1 MNHTEEFNFTMTTRP
16 MPNITGPDFPTTS
29 TTTASSE
36 TDASSDSSATDAT
49 TQPSFD
55 LPQDGVGCGIVS
67 TDIESLFQNP
77 SYPSLDTE
85 SNVYQYSV
93 MPRDGFCALR
103 YTIIFS
109 CRNILTNFNTN
120 F

>member
-1 MNHTEEFNFTMTTRP
+1 MTTRP
-16 MPNITGPDFPTTS
+16 MPNITGPDFPTSSTTETS
-29 TTTASSE
+29 TESGETSAS
-36 TDASSDSSATDAT
+36 SSDSAATEAT

-67 TDIESLFQNP
+67 NDIESLFQNP

-103 YTIIFS
+103 
-109 CRNILTNFNTN
+109 
-120 F
+120 